1 MTLGEVLEETKE
13 RYPKKIA
20 LIYKEKE
27 TSFRELDS
35 FINKFA
41 NLLQRIGVKRGDR
54 VAVILNN
61 SLEFVI
67 SYYAIFRL
75 GAIAV
80 PLNPSFKK
88 EELKYLLKDSK
99 AQTVILESP
108 LTNILKSLKEVL
120 PDLKNIIITDLPRRA
135 RPQACRPRHLP
146 IPPAPAAARPQID
159 EKAFIFWEEI
169 KSSKYRGQSLSPPLS
184 LKGVRPTDPAVIIY
198 TSGVTSLPKGAL
210 LTHKNLI
217 SCAKSSIKASAVS
230 KEDIFLTVIPLFHAY
245 ALTVCMNIPIL
256 LGARSLILENFIPQ
270 KVIQAIKKYK
280 VTLFP
285 GVPTMFAYLLNTP
298 GIRKKDL
305 QSLRFCLS
313 GAMPL
318 DSRIL
323 KSWEEKFAVP
333 ILEGYGPTEAGPV
346 ASLNPLKGRKLGS
359 VGVPIPD
366 VSIKIV
372 DEKGGELAVGK
383 VGEVII
389 SGPNVMK
396 GYLNQSATKKALK
409 KGWFYT
415 GDLGKKDQEGYL
427 YLVGR
432 KKEMIIVGGFK
443 VYPQEVEEVL
453 LKHPQIIEAAVVGVQ
468 DQYKGESVKAFIVLK
483 PEGELTYE
491 ETINFLKEKLADY
504 KIPRYLEFRK
514 ELPKTELGKI
524 LKREL

>member
-20 LIYKEKE
+20 LLYKGEE
-27 TSFRELDS
+27 TSFKELNS
-35 FINKFA
+35 IVNKFA
-41 NLLQRIGVKRGDR
+41 HLLQRIGVKRGDR

-61 SLEFVI
+61 SLEFVL
-67 SYYAIFRL
+67 SHYAIFKL

-80 PLNPSFKK
+80 PLNPSFKE

-99 AQTVILESP
+99 AQTVILKSP
-108 LTNILKSLKEVL
+108 LTKILKRLKEAL
-120 PDLKNIIITDLPRRA
+120 PDLKNIIITDLPRGA
-135 RPQACRPRHLP
+135 RLQIGQLRRPPLP
-146 IPPAPAAARPQID
+146 RTPRGARSLY
-159 EKAFIFWEEI
+159 FWEEI
-169 KSSKYRGQSLSPPLS
+169 KREKRVGFA
-184 LKGVRPTDPAVIIY
+184 LKKIRPTDPAVIIY

-217 SCAKSSIKASAVS
+217 FCAQSSIKAGAVS
-230 KEDIFLTVIPLFHAY
+230 KEDTFLTVIPLFHAY

-256 LGARSLILENFIPQ
+256 LGARSLILESFIPQ

-318 DSRIL
+318 DSQIL
-323 KSWEEKFAVP
+323 KSWEEKFAIP

-346 ASLNPLKGRKLGS
+346 ASLNPLKGQKLGS
-359 VGVPIPD
+359 VGVPIPG

-372 DEKGGELAVGK
+372 DEKGVEFPVGK

-443 VYPQEVEEVL
+443 VYPKEVEEVL

-468 DQYKGESVKAFIVLK
+468 DQYKGESVKAFIVLE
-483 PEGELTYE
+483 PEGELSHE
-491 ETINFLKEKLADY
+491 ETINFLKERLADY

>member
-1 MTLGEVLEETKE
+1 MTLGEVLEKTKE
-13 RYPKKIA
+13 RYPEKIA
-20 LIYKEKE
+20 LLYKGEE
-27 TSFRELDS
+27 TSFRELNS
-35 FINKFA
+35 FVNKFA
-41 NLLQRIGVKRGDR
+41 HLLQRIGVKRGDR

-67 SYYAIFRL
+67 SHYAIFKL

-80 PLNPSFKK
+80 PLNPSFKE

-99 AQTVILESP
+99 AQTVILKSS

-120 PDLKNIIITDLPRRA
+120 PDLKNIIITDLPRGA
-135 RPQACRPRHLP
+135 RPQTDRLRRPPLP
-146 IPPAPAAARPQID
+146 WTPTGARSLY
-159 EKAFIFWEEI
+159 FWEEI

-217 SCAKSSIKASAVS
+217 FCAQSSIKAGAVS
-230 KEDIFLTVIPLFHAY
+230 KEDTFLTVIPLFHAY
-245 ALTVCMNIPIL
+245 ALTVCMNIPIF
-256 LGARSLILENFIPQ
+256 LGARSLILESFIPQ

-383 VGEVII
+383 VGEVLI

-453 LKHPQIIEAAVVGVQ
+453 LKHPQIVDAAVVGVQ
-468 DQYKGESVKAFIVLK
+468 DQYRGESVKAIIILK
-483 PEGELTYE
+483 PESELTYE
-491 ETINFLKEKLADY
+491 EVTDFLKERLADY